1 MDLAA
6 AMRTTGAV
14 RAFRPDPVDA
24 ATVARILEL
33 ARFAPSGGNRQ
44 PWRVVVVEDPAV
56 RRRLRDLA
64 VLGWREYAAHL
75 EAGLVPFA
83 PGPDGR
89 PAEGPAAGIDLAAA
103 HRRAAP
109 APFVDHLD
117 TAPVLLVVAAHLPS
131 LAVLDAGLGRQSIVG
146 GASVYP
152 FVQNLLL
159 AARAEGLGGVLTTF
173 LCRQEPAARELLALP
188 ADCALAALVALG
200 VPERFPQRLARRPV
214 EAFTTIDR
222 FDGPPLPAP
231 PAAG

>member
-14 RAFRPDPVDA
+14 RTFRPEPVDDG
-24 ATVARILEL
+24 TVARILEL

-44 PWRVVVVEDPAV
+44 PWRVAVVRDPAV
-56 RRRLRDLA
+56 RRRIRDLA

-89 PAEGPAAGIDLAAA
+89 PVEGPAAGIDVAEA
-103 HRRAAP
+103 HRRPAP
-109 APFVDHLD
+109 ARFVDDLD

-173 LCRQEPAARELLALP
+173 LCRQEPAARRVLGMP
-188 ADCALAALVALG
+188 PDCALAALVALG

-222 FDGPPLPAP
+222 FDGPPFPGPP
-231 PAAG
+231 PAG

>member
-24 ATVARILEL
+24 ATVARILDL

-44 PWRVVVVEDPAV
+44 PWRVAVVGDRAV

-89 PAEGPAAGIDLAAA
+89 PVEGPAPGIDPAGA
-103 HRRAAP
+103 HRRP
-109 APFVDHLD
+109 TPPPFVDHLEG
-117 TAPVLLVVAAHLPS
+117 APVLLAVAVHLPS

-173 LCRQEPAARELLALP
+173 LCRQEPAVRALLALP
-188 ADCALAALVALG
+188 PDCGLAALVALG
-200 VPERFPQRLARRPV
+200 VPERAPKLLRRRPV

-222 FDGPPLPAP
+222 FDGPAFPGPSAP
-231 PAAG
+231 V